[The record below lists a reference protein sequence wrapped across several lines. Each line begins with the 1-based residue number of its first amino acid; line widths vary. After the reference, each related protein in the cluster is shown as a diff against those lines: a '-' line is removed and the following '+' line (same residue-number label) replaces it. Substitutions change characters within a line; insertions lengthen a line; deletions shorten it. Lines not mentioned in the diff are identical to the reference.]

1 MYAHF
6 VERGVEMTGEFLGRS
21 RTVLPGLVVVGACSA
36 LASVLGWLVPLVGA
50 PVFGLVLGVLG
61 AAVVPR
67 LRSPTLTPGYGL
79 AGRFLLQA
87 AIVVLGTGLSLRQVI
102 TVGRESLPVMI
113 GTLIIALVGG
123 AVLGRLFRLD
133 SDTTLLITV
142 GTAICGASAIAAASA
157 VIKPRERAIGY
168 AIGTIFTF
176 NLAAVMIFPPVGHL
190 LQLDPAAFG
199 LWSGTAVNDTSS
211 VVATAYAFD
220 PAAGPQALVVK
231 LARSLMIIPVV
242 LLIAVINSRG
252 RTGREQAAERP
263 KPWRLVPP
271 FLIGFLVAAGL
282 QSLGLI
288 PADWQPALAGLGLF
302 LITAAL
308 TGIGLSLRLADLRRS
323 GPKPLLLGALLWVAV
338 AVTSLGLQA
347 ATGLL

>member
-1 MYAHF
+1 M
-6 VERGVEMTGEFLGRS
+6 
-21 RTVLPGLVVVGACSA
+21 LPGLAVVGAGSV
-36 LASVLGWLVPLVGA
+36 LASLLGRLVPLVGA
-50 PVFGLVLGVLG
+50 PVFGLVVGALA

-67 LRSPTLTPGYGL
+67 LRSATLTPGYGL
-79 AGRFLLQA
+79 AGRFLLQV

-113 GTLIIALVGG
+113 GTLIIALLGG
-123 AVLGRLFRLD
+123 AALGRLFRLER
-133 SDTTLLITV
+133 DTTLLITV
-142 GTAICGASAIAAASA
+142 GTAICGASAIAATSA
-157 VIKPRERAIGY
+157 VIKPRDRAIGY

-176 NLAAVMIFPPVGHL
+176 NLAAVMIFPPLGHL
-190 LQLDPAAFG
+190 LGLDPAAFG

-242 LLIAVINSRG
+242 LVVALINSRG
-252 RTGREQAAERP
+252 RSAGRDTARP

-271 FLIGFLVAAGL
+271 FLIGFLLAAGL
-282 QSLGLI
+282 QTLGLI
-288 PADWQPALAGLGLF
+288 PASWQPALSALGLF

-308 TGIGLSLRLADLRRS
+308 TGIGLSLRPADLRRS
-323 GPKPLLLGALLWVAV
+323 GPKPLLLGALLWIAV
-338 AVTSLGLQA
+338 AAASLGLQA

>member
-1 MYAHF
+1 
-6 VERGVEMTGEFLGRS
+6 MTNGFLTRA
-21 RTVLPGLVVVGACSA
+21 RAVLPGLAVVGAGSA
-36 LASVLGWLVPLVGA
+36 LATLLGRLVPLVGA
-50 PVFGLVLGVLG
+50 PVFGLVIGALAA
-61 AAVVPR
+61 AAVPR
-67 LRSPTLTPGYGL
+67 FRSATLTPGYGL

-113 GTLIIALVGG
+113 GTLIIALLGG
-123 AVLGRLFRLD
+123 VLLGRLFRLD
-133 SDTTLLITV
+133 SETTLLITV
-142 GTAICGASAIAAASA
+142 GTAICGASAIAATSA

-176 NLAAVMIFPPVGHL
+176 NVAAVMIFPPLGHL
-190 LQLDPAAFG
+190 LHLDPAAFG

-242 LLIAVINSRG
+242 LVVAVINSRG
-252 RTGREQAAERP
+252 RSAAEGPLARP

-271 FLIGFLVAAGL
+271 FLIGFLIAAGL
-282 QSLGLI
+282 QTLGLI
-288 PADWQPALAGLGLF
+288 PASWQPTLAGLGLF

-323 GPKPLLLGALLWVAV
+323 GPKPLLLGALLWIAV
-338 AVTSLGLQA
+338 AATSLGLQA
-347 ATGLL
+347 ITGLL

>member
-1 MYAHF
+1 
-6 VERGVEMTGEFLGRS
+6 MTGGFLTRGRA
-21 RTVLPGLVVVGACSA
+21 VLPGLAVVGAGSV
-36 LASVLGWLVPLVGA
+36 LASLLGGLVPLVGA
-50 PVFGLVLGVLG
+50 PVFGLVIG
-61 AAVVPR
+61 ALAGAVVPR
-67 LRSPTLTPGYGL
+67 LRSASLTPGYGL

-133 SDTTLLITV
+133 SETTLLITV
-142 GTAICGASAIAAASA
+142 GTAICGASAIAATSA
-157 VIKPRERAIGY
+157 VIKPRDRAIGY

-176 NLAAVMIFPPVGHL
+176 NVAAVMIFPPLGHL
-190 LQLDPAAFG
+190 LGLDPAAFG
-199 LWSGTAVNDTSS
+199 RWSGTAVNDTSS
-211 VVATAYAFD
+211 VVATAYAFN

-231 LARSLMIIPVV
+231 LARSLMIIPIV
-242 LLIAVINSRG
+242 LVIAVINSRNRSG
-252 RTGREQAAERP
+252 AERP
-263 KPWRLVPP
+263 TGRPQPWRLVPP

-282 QSLGLI
+282 QTLGLI
-288 PADWQPALAGLGLF
+288 PASWQPALAALGLF

-323 GPKPLLLGALLWVAV
+323 GPKPLLLGALLWIAV
-338 AVTSLGLQA
+338 AAASLGLQA
-347 ATGLL
+347 ATGQL